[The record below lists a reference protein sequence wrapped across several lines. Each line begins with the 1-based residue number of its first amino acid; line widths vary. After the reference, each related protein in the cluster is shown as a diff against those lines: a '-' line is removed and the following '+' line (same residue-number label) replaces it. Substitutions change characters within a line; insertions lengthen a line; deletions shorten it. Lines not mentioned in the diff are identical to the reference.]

1 MASNWSLAQ
10 EASVIPVQAPATDA
24 AGRTGSYVTLKNAH
38 KASLLWVIEQGNAA
52 TIALSVNQAT
62 NVSGASAKALST
74 VRWWACIND
83 GSSDINVRQTDG
95 ASYTTDA
102 GTNLKAIIAEID
114 PGDLD
119 MANGFIT
126 IAPVNGASNAANYT
140 VCVAILTPL
149 RYAADQPPTAI
160 AN

>member
-10 EASVIPVQAPATDA
+10 EASLVTAMALATDA

-38 KASLLWVIEQGNAA
+38 KAFLVFHIHQGNAA
-52 TIALSVNQAT
+52 TIALSVEQAT
-62 NVSGASAKALST
+62 AVAGTSAKALSV
-74 VRWWACIND
+74 VRWWACINES
-83 GSSDINVRQTDG
+83 SSDVLVRQTDG

-102 GTNLKAIIAEID
+102 GTQDKIVVAEID
-114 PGDLD
+114 PGDLE
-119 MANGFIT
+119 MANSFIT
-126 IAPVNGASNAANYT
+126 IAPVTGASNVANLT
-140 VCVAILTPL
+140 SCIAMLTPM